1 MASGFTLGGLLPSN
15 KLRGAHRGRF
25 PAANSPQVRRICAD
39 LQGTME
45 KTGRIEESNAWLEQ
59 DRRERFRI
67 AATILTYGGAVFAGV
82 VMLAVGLAQS

>member
-1 MASGFTLGGLLPSN
+1 
-15 KLRGAHRGRF
+15 
-25 PAANSPQVRRICAD
+25 
-39 LQGTME
+39 ME